1 MTHEQDDSF
10 TAEQTHAANAAQ
22 ALVDLLRA
30 APLKPNQ
37 MERFHLLLGR
47 STDAARITST
57 VWVPVSR
64 IRHSCFVGDI
74 KWLLSKMGL

>member
-1 MTHEQDDSF
+1 MKHEQDASF
-10 TAEQTHAANAAQ
+10 TVEQANAADAAQ

-47 STDAARITST
+47 TTDASLKLIDAL
-57 VWVPVSR
+57 
-64 IRHSCFVGDI
+64 D
-74 KWLLSKMGL
+74 LLTDD